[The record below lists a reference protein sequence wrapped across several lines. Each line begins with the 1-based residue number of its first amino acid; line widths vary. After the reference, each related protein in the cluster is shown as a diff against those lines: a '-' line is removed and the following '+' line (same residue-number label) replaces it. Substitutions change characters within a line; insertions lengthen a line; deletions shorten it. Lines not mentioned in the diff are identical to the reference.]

1 VKQTMLYEFKDIA
14 DVKALPARLS
24 ELCWHITGFVDGD
37 GSFPVVLSPIPDK
50 KFGWLVQPRF
60 EVELRNNSD
69 SLTTLKLIQRVIG
82 LRTTILQAEG
92 FVKLNVTNRR
102 LLLEKV
108 IPFFCRYRP
117 ALKQSEFRLFKQVTE
132 LLEAKKHL
140 EESGFK
146 QIVREVFS
154 LPANT
159 EQRRKW
165 TFKDVLPEEQEPPRR
180 DQAEPVFPE
189 GAELRHYLA
198 GFIDAEGA
206 LGFAVIPETRTI
218 TPYVTLTHSDV
229 RVLRRAQQVL
239 QAGAISAGRLQVYG
253 VDGIKTKVVPFLEKH
268 RLITKRTAYL
278 RFKEILE
285 LVAEGEHKKRFDE
298 IASMVRSMN
307 DRGILRDHTL
317 GAHPEMESED
327 MAQHRKSVA

>member
-1 VKQTMLYEFKDIA
+1 MLYEFKDIA
-14 DVKALPARLS
+14 DVKALPSKLT
-24 ELCWHITGFVDGD
+24 ELNWHITGFVDGD
-37 GSFPVVLSPIPDK
+37 GSFPVVLSPVPDK

-60 EVELRNNSD
+60 EIELRNNSD

-82 LRTTILQAEG
+82 LRTTIIQAG
-92 FVKLNVTNRR
+92 SFVKFNVTNRR

-108 IPFFCRYRP
+108 IPFFGRYRP
-117 ALKQSEFRLFKQVTE
+117 ALKQSEFRLIKHVTE
-132 LLEAKKHL
+132 SLECKKHL

-146 QIVREVFS
+146 QIIKEIFS
-154 LPANT
+154 LPANN
-159 EQRRKW
+159 EQRRRW
-165 TFKDVLPEEQEPPRR
+165 TFNDVLPEEPEPIRR
-180 DQAEPVFPE
+180 NQAEPIFPE

-206 LGFAVIPETRTI
+206 LGFVIIPETKTV

-239 QAGAISAGRLQVYG
+239 QAGAISTGRLQVYG
-253 VDGIKTKVVPFLEKH
+253 VDKITTRIIPFLEKH
-268 RLITKRTAYL
+268 QLITKRTAYL

-285 LVAEGEHKKRFDE
+285 LVTEGEHKKRFDE
-298 IASMVRSMN
+298 IVSMIRSMN